1 MFPRPQKKI
10 TSLEKAPA
18 FSPDFNAALQLEME
32 FCMEYDIC
40 DIDATTETTIT
51 ETIIK
56 MHEAVFSLRLDPW
69 ISKTANSISGS
80 LASEF
85 NLNEKDLR
93 SFINDKLLPLIHL
106 VNNPNQRPMTECVH
120 AWIYTS
126 THHYCLN
133 VMRHLKVI
141 EKHEEAT
148 VHERT
153 RGKLNSI
160 PILKSASLD
169 PEEQLLQKE
178 EDEEQASRAT
188 EIRVRVR
195 AVIESYP
202 PDYVTIAYLRGIGKK
217 PKEIAAKTQIP
228 LKTIYGRLKAMQKAV
243 IEEIGLGNMV
253 ETKDLKKGVEQLLA
267 SSLQDLRV

>member
-1 MFPRPQKKI
+1 
-10 TSLEKAPA
+10 
-18 FSPDFNAALQLEME
+18 
-32 FCMEYDIC
+32 MEYDIIS
-40 DIDATTETTIT
+40 IDAIDTSDPTAETKLT
-51 ETIIK
+51 ETILK
-56 MHEAVFSLRLDPW
+56 MHEAVFSLRMEPW
-69 ISKTANSISGS
+69 IVKATNSISVS

-85 NLNEKDLR
+85 NLNEKDLK

-106 VNNPNQRPMTECVH
+106 VNNPNQRSMTECVH

-148 VHERT
+148 AHERT

-160 PILKSASLD
+160 PIFKSAGPD

-178 EDEEQASRAT
+178 ADEETASRTT
-188 EIRVRVR
+188 EIRARVR

-202 PDYVTIAYLRGIGKK
+202 PDYVTIAYLWGIGMK
-217 PKEIAAKTQIP
+217 PKEIAAQTNIP
-228 LKTIYGRLKAMQKAV
+228 VKTIYGRLTAMLKAV
-243 IEEIGLGNMV
+243 IEEIGLDDTIQ
-253 ETKDLKKGVEQLLA
+253 TKDFKKGVAQLFA
-267 SSLQDLRV
+267 SSLQDLRI